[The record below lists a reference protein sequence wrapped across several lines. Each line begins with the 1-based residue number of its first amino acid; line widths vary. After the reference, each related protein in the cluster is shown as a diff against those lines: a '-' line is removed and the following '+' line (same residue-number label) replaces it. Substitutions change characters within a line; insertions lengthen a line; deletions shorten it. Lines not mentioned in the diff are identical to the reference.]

1 MTPASPSRPPW
12 DVTGKVVLVT
22 GASSGLGAH
31 FARTLAGAGA
41 SVVVAARRVDRLSAL
56 CEELETAGGEVAPVR
71 LDVTDPESIA
81 AAVERVGAS
90 FGPIDVLVNNAGVGL
105 SSRFVD
111 TTVDQWNEVI
121 GTNLLGVANVARAVV
136 TSMMAAERPGSIINI
151 ASIMGLR
158 TGPAASAYGS
168 SKAAVMH
175 LTRGM
180 ALELARYRIRVNAI
194 VPGFFA
200 TELMEQT
207 QDPTWLGALERGI
220 PQRRIGQLVDLDG
233 PLLLLASEASSYMT
247 GSMLVVDGGHSSNSL

>member
-1 MTPASPSRPPW
+1 MTSGAPRHSLC
-12 DVTGKVVLVT
+12 DVAGRVVLVT

-31 FARTLAGAGA
+31 FARTLSGAGA
-41 SVVVAARRVDRLSAL
+41 SVVLAARRVDRLTAL
-56 CEELETAGGEVAPVR
+56 CEELESSGGRVLPVR

-81 AAVERVGAS
+81 AAIDEVGAS
-90 FGPIDVLVNNAGVGL
+90 FGVIDVLVNNAGVGL
-105 SSRFVD
+105 SSRFVE
-111 TTVDQWNEVI
+111 TTVDQWNEVV

-136 TSMMAAERPGSIINI
+136 TSMIEAERPGSIINI

-168 SKAAVMH
+168 SKAAVIH

-180 ALELARYRIRVNAI
+180 ALELARHRIRVNAI

-200 TELMEQT
+200 TGLMQEI
-207 QDPTWLGALERGI
+207 QDPQWVAALERGI
-220 PQRRIGQLVDLDG
+220 PQRRLGQLTDLDG
-233 PLLLLASEASSYMT
+233 PLLLLASDASSYMT